1 MAIIYNKII
10 VDHERSN
17 AMKYQMMLKIL
28 FLLLAR
34 KKVSAKYIADRYEIS
49 LRTVYRYIDELS
61 LCDVPIYNV
70 RGRNGG
76 YAISDSYKIPANF
89 LTEEESE
96 KVIQT
101 LSEINNELGSSVLD
115 TAIQKIGSIS
125 KQNENDLHIS
135 FGNLVI
141 DGSGWGTG
149 DVYGETIKII
159 QKAIE
164 ETQSILISYRDRDG
178 EPSTRT
184 VEPHTLILKQG
195 LWYVYAYC
203 RLRNS
208 FRLFKVGR
216 IDKIMLLDEKFN
228 KRQTEDIK
236 SVLSKFYDDTP
247 EDIDLLIDESIRP
260 DVEEWL
266 GVNKISVS
274 QSGKITASVKLPI
287 SNYLTAKILSF
298 GSKIKVLSPEKLKK
312 AVIETAQ
319 SVKDL
324 YN

>member
-1 MAIIYNKII
+1 
-10 VDHERSN
+10 
-17 AMKYQMMLKIL
+17 MKYQMMLKIL
-28 FLLLAR
+28 FLLLSR

-61 LCDVPIYNV
+61 LSDVPIYNV

-89 LTEEESE
+89 LTEEESD

-101 LSEINNELGSSVLD
+101 LTEINNELGSSVLD
-115 TAIQKIGSIS
+115 TAISKIGSIS
-125 KQNENDLHIS
+125 KQNESGVHIN

-149 DVYGETIKII
+149 DIYGETIKII

-164 ETQSILISYRDRDG
+164 ENVALLISYRDRDG
-178 EPSTRT
+178 EPTTREI
-184 VEPHTLILKQG
+184 EPHTLILKQG
-195 LWYVYAYC
+195 LWYSYAYC
-203 RLRNS
+203 RLRQT

-216 IDKIMLLDEKFN
+216 IEKIMLLNEKFE
-228 KRQTEDIK
+228 KRQTEDVK
-236 SVLSKFYDDTP
+236 SILSKFYDATP
-247 EDIDLLIDESIRP
+247 EDIDLLIDKSIRP

-266 GVNKISVS
+266 GVDKIAVS

-298 GSKIKVLSPEKLKK
+298 GNKIKVLSPEKLKK

-324 YN
+324 YD

>member
-1 MAIIYNKII
+1 
-10 VDHERSN
+10 
-17 AMKYQMMLKIL
+17 MKYQMMLKIL

-34 KKVSAKYIADRYEIS
+34 RKVSAKYIADKYEIS

-61 LCDVPIYNV
+61 LSDVPIYNI

-101 LSEINNELGSSVLD
+101 LSELNNELGSSVLD

-159 QKAIE
+159 QRAIE
-164 ETQSILISYRDRDG
+164 ENETLLISYRDRDG
-178 EPSTRT
+178 EPSSRT
-184 VEPHTLILKQG
+184 IEPHTLILKQG

-216 IDKIMLLDEKFN
+216 IYKIMILDEKFN

-236 SVLSKFYDDTP
+236 AVLSKFYDDTP
-247 EDIDLLIDESIRP
+247 EDIDLLIDECIRP

-266 GVNKISVS
+266 GVNKILVS

-287 SNYLTAKILSF
+287 SDYLTAKILSF

-324 YN
+324 YK

>member
-1 MAIIYNKII
+1 
-10 VDHERSN
+10 
-17 AMKYQMMLKIL
+17 MKYQMMLKIL

-34 KKVSAKYIADRYEIS
+34 KKVSAKYIADRYELS

-61 LCDVPIYNV
+61 LSDVPIYNI

-101 LSEINNELGSSVLD
+101 LTEINGELGSQVLD
-115 TAIQKIGSIS
+115 TAISKIGSIS
-125 KQNENDLHIS
+125 KQSGEDLHIS

-149 DVYGETIKII
+149 DIYGETIKII
-159 QKAIE
+159 QRAIE
-164 ETQSILISYRDRDG
+164 DNSLVSISYRDRDG
-178 EPSTRT
+178 NTTERDI
-184 VEPHTLILKQG
+184 EPHTLILKQG
-195 LWYVYAYC
+195 LWYTYAYC
-203 RLRNS
+203 KLRNT

-216 IDKIMLLDEKFN
+216 IEKIKLLNENFI
-228 KRQTEDIK
+228 KRQMEDIK
-236 SVLSKFYDDTP
+236 SVLSKFYDNAP
-247 EDIDLLIDESIRP
+247 EDIDLLIDQSIRP

-274 QSGKITASVKLPI
+274 QSGKITATAKLPI
-287 SNYLTAKILSF
+287 SDYLTAKILSF
-298 GSKIKVLSPEKLKK
+298 GNKIKVLSPEKLKN
-312 AVIETAQ
+312 AVIKTAQ

>member
-1 MAIIYNKII
+1 
-10 VDHERSN
+10 
-17 AMKYQMMLKIL
+17 MKYQMMLKIL

-34 KKVSAKYIADRYEIS
+34 KKVSAKYIADRYELS

-61 LCDVPIYNV
+61 LADVPIYNI

-76 YAISDSYKIPANF
+76 YAISDNYKIPSNF

-101 LSEINNELGSSVLD
+101 LTELNGELGSQVLD
-115 TAIQKIGSIS
+115 SAISKIASIS
-125 KQNENDLHIS
+125 KQSSGELHIN

-149 DVYGETIKII
+149 DMYGETIKII

-164 ETQSILISYRDRDG
+164 ESLVVSISYRDRDG
-178 EPSTRT
+178 EVTEREI
-184 VEPHTLILKQG
+184 EPHTLILKQG
-195 LWYVYAYC
+195 LWYAYSYC
-203 RLRNS
+203 RLRNT

-216 IDKIMLLDEKFN
+216 IEKIMLLNETYI
-228 KRQTEDIK
+228 RRETEDIK
-236 SVLSKFYDDTP
+236 TTLNTFYDSQP
-247 EDIDLLIDESIRP
+247 EDIDLLIDNSIRP

-287 SNYLTAKILSF
+287 SDYLTAKILSF
-298 GSKIKVLSPEKLKK
+298 GNKMKVLSPEKLKK
-312 AVIETAQ
+312 AVIKTAE
-319 SVKDL
+319 SVKVL
-324 YN
+324 YD

>member
-1 MAIIYNKII
+1 
-10 VDHERSN
+10 
-17 AMKYQMMLKIL
+17 MKYQMMLKIL

-34 KKVSAKYIADRYEIS
+34 RKVSAKYIADKYEIS

-61 LCDVPIYNV
+61 LSDVPIYNI

-101 LSEINNELGSSVLD
+101 LSELNNELGSSVLD

-159 QKAIE
+159 QRAIE
-164 ETQSILISYRDRDG
+164 ENETLLISYRDRDG
-178 EPSTRT
+178 EPSSRT
-184 VEPHTLILKQG
+184 IEPHTLILKQG

-216 IDKIMLLDEKFN
+216 IDKIMILDEKFN

-236 SVLSKFYDDTP
+236 AVLSKFYDDTP
-247 EDIDLLIDESIRP
+247 EDIDLLIDECIRP

-287 SNYLTAKILSF
+287 SDYLTAKILSF

-324 YN
+324 YK

>member
-1 MAIIYNKII
+1 
-10 VDHERSN
+10 
-17 AMKYQMMLKIL
+17 MKYQMMLKIL

-34 KKVSAKYIADRYEIS
+34 RKVSAKYIADKYEIS

-61 LCDVPIYNV
+61 LSDVPIYNI

-101 LSEINNELGSSVLD
+101 LSELNNELGSSVLD

-159 QKAIE
+159 QRAIE
-164 ETQSILISYRDRDG
+164 ESETLLISYRDRDG
-178 EPSTRT
+178 EPSSRT
-184 VEPHTLILKQG
+184 IEPHTLILKQG

-216 IDKIMLLDEKFN
+216 IYKIMILDEKFN

-236 SVLSKFYDDTP
+236 AVLSKFYDDTP
-247 EDIDLLIDESIRP
+247 EDIDLLIDECIRP

-287 SNYLTAKILSF
+287 SDYLTAKILSF

-324 YN
+324 YK

>member
-1 MAIIYNKII
+1 
-10 VDHERSN
+10 
-17 AMKYQMMLKIL
+17 MKYQMMLKIL

-34 KKVSAKYIADRYEIS
+34 RKVSAKYIADKYEIS

-61 LCDVPIYNV
+61 LSDVPIYNI

-101 LSEINNELGSSVLD
+101 LSELNNELGSSVLD

-159 QKAIE
+159 QRAIE
-164 ETQSILISYRDRDG
+164 ESETLLISYRDRDG
-178 EPSTRT
+178 EPSSRT
-184 VEPHTLILKQG
+184 IEPHTLILKQG

-216 IDKIMLLDEKFN
+216 IDKIMILDEKFN

-236 SVLSKFYDDTP
+236 AVLSKFYDDTP
-247 EDIDLLIDESIRP
+247 EDIDLLIDECIRP

-287 SNYLTAKILSF
+287 SDYLTAKILSF

-324 YN
+324 YK

>member
-1 MAIIYNKII
+1 
-10 VDHERSN
+10 
-17 AMKYQMMLKIL
+17 MKYQMMLKIL

-34 KKVSAKYIADRYEIS
+34 KKVSAKYIADRYELS

-61 LCDVPIYNV
+61 LSDVPIYNI

-101 LSEINNELGSSVLD
+101 LTEINGELGSQVLD
-115 TAIQKIGSIS
+115 TAISKIGSIS
-125 KQNENDLHIS
+125 KQSGEDLHIS

-149 DVYGETIKII
+149 DIYGETIKII
-159 QKAIE
+159 QRAIE
-164 ETQSILISYRDRDG
+164 DNSFVSISYRDRDG
-178 EPSTRT
+178 NTTERDI
-184 VEPHTLILKQG
+184 EPHTLILKQG
-195 LWYVYAYC
+195 LWYTYAYC
-203 RLRNS
+203 KLRNT

-216 IDKIMLLDEKFN
+216 IEKIKLLNENFI
-228 KRQTEDIK
+228 KRQMEDIK
-236 SVLSKFYDDTP
+236 SVLSKFYDNAP
-247 EDIDLLIDESIRP
+247 EDIDLLIDQSIRP

-274 QSGKITASVKLPI
+274 QSGKITATAKLPI
-287 SNYLTAKILSF
+287 SDYLTAKILSF
-298 GSKIKVLSPEKLKK
+298 GNKIKVLSPEKLKN
-312 AVIETAQ
+312 AVIKTAQ

>member
-1 MAIIYNKII
+1 
-10 VDHERSN
+10 
-17 AMKYQMMLKIL
+17 MKYQMMLKIL

-34 KKVSAKYIADRYEIS
+34 RKVSAKYIADKYEIS

-61 LCDVPIYNV
+61 LSDVPIYNI

-101 LSEINNELGSSVLD
+101 LSELNNELGSSVLD

-159 QKAIE
+159 QRAIE
-164 ETQSILISYRDRDG
+164 ESETLLISYRDRDG
-178 EPSTRT
+178 EPSSRT
-184 VEPHTLILKQG
+184 IEPHTLILKQG
-195 LWYVYAYC
+195 LWYVYGYC

-216 IDKIMLLDEKFN
+216 IDKIMILDEKFN

-236 SVLSKFYDDTP
+236 AVLSKFYDDTP
-247 EDIDLLIDESIRP
+247 EDIDLLIDECIRP

-287 SNYLTAKILSF
+287 SDYLTAKILSF

-324 YN
+324 YK

>member
-1 MAIIYNKII
+1 
-10 VDHERSN
+10 
-17 AMKYQMMLKIL
+17 MKYQMMLKIL

-61 LCDVPIYNV
+61 LADVPIYNI

-101 LSEINNELGSSVLD
+101 LTEINGELGSQVLD
-115 TAIQKIGSIS
+115 LAIQKIGSIS
-125 KQNENDLHIS
+125 KQGGADLHIS

-149 DVYGETIKII
+149 DIYGETIKII
-159 QKAIE
+159 QRAIE
-164 ETQSILISYRDRDG
+164 DNLVVSISYRDRDG
-178 EPSTRT
+178 NNTERDI
-184 VEPHTLILKQG
+184 EPHTLILKQG
-195 LWYVYAYC
+195 LWYTYAYC
-203 RLRNS
+203 RLRNT

-216 IDKIMLLDEKFN
+216 IEKIKLLSGTFI

-236 SVLSKFYDDTP
+236 LVLSKFYENSP

-266 GVNKISVS
+266 GVDKISVS
-274 QSGKITASVKLPI
+274 SSGKITATAKLPI
-287 SNYLTAKILSF
+287 SDYLTAKILSF
-298 GSKIKVLSPEKLKK
+298 GNKIKVLSPEKLKN
-312 AVIETAQ
+312 AVIKTAQ

>member
-1 MAIIYNKII
+1 
-10 VDHERSN
+10 
-17 AMKYQMMLKIL
+17 MKYQMMLKIL

-34 KKVSAKYIADRYEIS
+34 KKVSAKYIADRYELS

-61 LCDVPIYNV
+61 LSDVPIYNI

-101 LSEINNELGSSVLD
+101 LTEINGELGSQVLD
-115 TAIQKIGSIS
+115 TAISKIGSIS
-125 KQNENDLHIS
+125 KQSGEDLHIS

-149 DVYGETIKII
+149 DIYGETIKII
-159 QKAIE
+159 QRAIE
-164 ETQSILISYRDRDG
+164 DNSVVSISYRDRDG
-178 EPSTRT
+178 NTTERDI
-184 VEPHTLILKQG
+184 EPHTLILKQG
-195 LWYVYAYC
+195 LWYTYAYC
-203 RLRNS
+203 RLRNT

-216 IDKIMLLDEKFN
+216 IEKIKLLNENFI
-228 KRQTEDIK
+228 KRQMEDIK
-236 SVLSKFYDDTP
+236 SVLSKFYDNAP
-247 EDIDLLIDESIRP
+247 EDIDLLIDQSIRP

-274 QSGKITASVKLPI
+274 QSGKITATAKLPI
-287 SNYLTAKILSF
+287 SDYLTAKILSF
-298 GSKIKVLSPEKLKK
+298 GNKIKVLSPEKLKN
-312 AVIETAQ
+312 AVIKTAQ

>member
-1 MAIIYNKII
+1 
-10 VDHERSN
+10 
-17 AMKYQMMLKIL
+17 MKYQMMLKIL

-61 LCDVPIYNV
+61 LADVPIYNI

-101 LSEINNELGSSVLD
+101 LSEINGELGSQVLD
-115 TAIQKIGSIS
+115 MAIQKIGSIS
-125 KQNENDLHIS
+125 KQGNSDLHIS

-149 DVYGETIKII
+149 DIYGETIKII
-159 QKAIE
+159 QRAIE
-164 ETQSILISYRDRDG
+164 DNTLVSISYRDRDG
-178 EPSTRT
+178 NTSEREI
-184 VEPHTLILKQG
+184 EPHTLVLKQG
-195 LWYVYAYC
+195 LWYTYAYC
-203 RLRNS
+203 KLRNT

-216 IDKIMLLDEKFN
+216 IEKIKLLDEGFI

-236 SVLSKFYDDTP
+236 LVLSKFYDSTP

-266 GVNKISVS
+266 GVDKISVS
-274 QSGKITASVKLPI
+274 SSGKITATAKLPI
-287 SNYLTAKILSF
+287 SDYLTAKILSF
-298 GSKIKVLSPEKLKK
+298 GNKIKVLSPEKLKK
-312 AVIETAQ
+312 AVIEKAQ

>member
-1 MAIIYNKII
+1 
-10 VDHERSN
+10 
-17 AMKYQMMLKIL
+17 MKYQMMLKIL

-61 LCDVPIYNV
+61 LANVPIYNI

-76 YAISDSYKIPANF
+76 YAISDSYKIPAGF

-101 LSEINNELGSSVLD
+101 LSELNGELGSQVLES
-115 TAIQKIGSIS
+115 AIAKIASIS
-125 KQNENDLHIS
+125 KQASGELHID

-149 DVYGETIKII
+149 DMYGETIKII

-164 ETQSILISYRDRDG
+164 ENLLVNISYRDRDG
-178 EPSTRT
+178 DVTIRNI
-184 VEPHTLILKQG
+184 EPHTLILKQG
-195 LWYVYAYC
+195 LWYAYSYC
-203 RLRNS
+203 RLRDT

-216 IDKIMLLDEKFN
+216 IEKIMLTDERFE
-228 KRQTEDIK
+228 KRKIEDLMT
-236 SVLSKFYDDTP
+236 VLNNYSSETP
-247 EDIDLLIDESIRP
+247 EDIDLLIDPSIRP

-266 GVNKISVS
+266 GVNKIVVS
-274 QSGKITASVKLPI
+274 QSGKVTASVKLPI
-287 SNYLTAKILSF
+287 SDYLTAKILSF
-298 GSKIKVLSPEKLKK
+298 GNKIKVLSPEKLKK
-312 AVIETAQ
+312 AVIKTAE

>member
-1 MAIIYNKII
+1 
-10 VDHERSN
+10 
-17 AMKYQMMLKIL
+17 MKYQMMLKIL

-61 LCDVPIYNV
+61 LADVPIYNI

-101 LSEINNELGSSVLD
+101 LSEINGELGSQVLD
-115 TAIQKIGSIS
+115 MAIQKISSIS
-125 KQNENDLHIS
+125 KQSGGDLHIS

-149 DVYGETIKII
+149 DIYGETIKII
-159 QKAIE
+159 QRAIE
-164 ETQSILISYRDRDG
+164 DNTLVSISYRDRDG
-178 EPSTRT
+178 NTSEREI
-184 VEPHTLILKQG
+184 EPHTLVLKQG
-195 LWYVYAYC
+195 LWYTYAYC
-203 RLRNS
+203 KLRNT

-216 IDKIMLLDEKFN
+216 IEKIKLLNEKFT

-236 SVLSKFYDDTP
+236 SVLSKFYDNSP

-266 GVNKISVS
+266 GVDKISIS
-274 QSGKITASVKLPI
+274 QSGKITATAKLPI
-287 SNYLTAKILSF
+287 SDYLTAKILSF
-298 GSKIKVLSPEKLKK
+298 GNKIKVLSPEKLKN
-312 AVIETAQ
+312 AVIKTAQ

>member
-1 MAIIYNKII
+1 
-10 VDHERSN
+10 
-17 AMKYQMMLKIL
+17 MKYQMMLKIL
-28 FLLLAR
+28 FLLLSR

-76 YAISDSYKIPANF
+76 YAISASYKIPANF

-101 LSEINNELGSSVLD
+101 LTEINNELGSSVLD
-115 TAIQKIGSIS
+115 TAISKIGSIS
-125 KQNENDLHIS
+125 KQNDSELHIS
-135 FGNLVI
+135 FGNLII

-164 ETQSILISYRDRDG
+164 ENVSLLISYRDRDG
-178 EPSTRT
+178 EPTTREI
-184 VEPHTLILKQG
+184 EPQTLILKQG

-203 RLRNS
+203 RLRQT

-216 IDKIMLLDEKFN
+216 IEKIMLLNEKFE
-228 KRQTEDIK
+228 KRQTEDVK
-236 SVLSKFYDDTP
+236 SILSKFYDDTP
-247 EDIDLLIDESIRP
+247 EDIDLLLDNSIRA

-266 GVNKISVS
+266 GVDKISVS
-274 QSGKITASVKLPI
+274 QSGKITASVKLPV

-298 GSKIKVLSPEKLKK
+298 GNKIKVLSPEKLKK

-324 YN
+324 YD

>member
-1 MAIIYNKII
+1 
-10 VDHERSN
+10 
-17 AMKYQMMLKIL
+17 MKYQMMLKIL
-28 FLLLAR
+28 FLLLSR

-61 LCDVPIYNV
+61 LSDVPIYNV

-89 LTEEESE
+89 LTEEESD

-101 LSEINNELGSSVLD
+101 LTEINNELGSSVLD
-115 TAIQKIGSIS
+115 TAISKIGSIS
-125 KQNENDLHIS
+125 KQNESGVHIN

-149 DVYGETIKII
+149 DIYGETIKII

-164 ETQSILISYRDRDG
+164 ENVSLLISYRDRDG
-178 EPSTRT
+178 EPTTREI
-184 VEPHTLILKQG
+184 EPHTLILKQG
-195 LWYVYAYC
+195 LWYTYAYC
-203 RLRNS
+203 RLRQT

-216 IDKIMLLDEKFN
+216 IEKIMLLNEKFE
-228 KRQTEDIK
+228 KRQTEDVK
-236 SVLSKFYDDTP
+236 SILSKFYDATP
-247 EDIDLLIDESIRP
+247 EDIDLLIDKSIRP

-266 GVNKISVS
+266 GVDKIAVS
-274 QSGKITASVKLPI
+274 QSGKITASVKLPM

-298 GSKIKVLSPEKLKK
+298 GNKIKVLSPEKLKK

-319 SVKDL
+319 SVKNL
-324 YN
+324 YD

>member
-1 MAIIYNKII
+1 MAIRYNKII

-61 LCDVPIYNV
+61 LSDVPIYNI

-101 LSEINNELGSSVLD
+101 LSELNNELGSSVLD

-125 KQNENDLHIS
+125 KQNGNDLHIS

-164 ETQSILISYRDRDG
+164 ENEAILISYRDRDG
-178 EPSTRT
+178 EPSSRT
-184 VEPHTLILKQG
+184 IEPHTLILKQG

-236 SVLSKFYDDTP
+236 SVLSKFYDATP

-287 SNYLTAKILSF
+287 SDYLTAKILSF
-298 GSKIKVLSPEKLKK
+298 GSKIKVLAPENLKK

-319 SVKDL
+319 SVEDL
-324 YN
+324 YK